1 MLAAGTLH
9 RLGPFDIPGVGPRH
23 LRAYV
28 PHARPKRRPPRLLVL
43 FDAQNVFD
51 DAPAFGGVG
60 WRVHTAA
67 ESLRAAAP
75 VIVAVEHGGT
85 ARLDELSPFVTERS
99 RGLLPALVSWLAD
112 EVVTDAWKKLGV
124 LPEPRGTIIGG
135 SSMGGLAAM
144 YAHHARP
151 DRFGAALCM
160 SSSFWFGH
168 GLIAEYV
175 ARSPRPLASRIYV
188 DVGRREGRGM
198 VEGSRSLVTLL
209 RARGYDDETLK
220 FRLDPR
226 GRHDERAW
234 RRRFGAAVRFLVRSR

>member
-23 LRAYV
+23 LRVYV
-28 PHARPKRRPPRLLVL
+28 PRARPKRRAPGLLVL

-51 DAPAFGGVG
+51 DGPAFAGVG
-60 WRVHTAA
+60 WRAHTAA
-67 ESLRAAAP
+67 ESLRTLAP

-85 ARLDELSPFVTERS
+85 ARLDELSPFATERS
-99 RGLLPALVSWLAD
+99 RGLLPALVAWLAD

-124 LPEPRGTIIGG
+124 LPEPRGTIVGG
-135 SSMGGLAAM
+135 ASMGGLAAM

-168 GLIAEYV
+168 GRIAEYV
-175 ARSPRPLASRIYV
+175 AHTPRPLASRVYV

-198 VEGSRSLVTLL
+198 VEGSRGLVALL

-220 FRLDPR
+220 FRLDAR

-234 RRRFGAAVRFLVRSR
+234 RRRLGSAVRFLAPRG